1 MSVPC
6 ANCGRSDLMQPDLRN
21 YQCLACGALTA
32 IADGSLVP
40 NNIVN
45 TVTSPSGHPVVEL
58 STTTPSF
65 AGDESGSADPEHRLR
80 PGDPFPHPSPEAT
93 VSDTPA
99 VPEPES
105 APEAPVEPPV
115 APEPEPAP
123 VEPVDPTPTPEP
135 TVPDPSTVVIEPAPV
150 EASTPEPIDLSTLTP
165 EQVSAIEAIA
175 HPEA

>member
-45 TVTSPSGHPVVEL
+45 TVTSPSGHPVIEL

-99 VPEPES
+99 
-105 APEAPVEPPV
+105 
-115 APEPEPAP
+115 APEP
-123 VEPVDPTPTPEP
+123 
-135 TVPDPSTVVIEPAPV
+135 EPAPV

>member
-65 AGDESGSADPEHRLR
+65 AGDESGARTPNIGCALVIRSPIHHRR
-80 PGDPFPHPSPEAT
+80 QPC
-93 VSDTPA
+93 
-99 VPEPES
+99 
-105 APEAPVEPPV
+105 
-115 APEPEPAP
+115 
-123 VEPVDPTPTPEP
+123 
-135 TVPDPSTVVIEPAPV
+135 
-150 EASTPEPIDLSTLTP
+150 PILQPLLSQNRHQRHL
-165 EQVSAIEAIA
+165 
-175 HPEA
+175 